1 MTACDPKQTEIG
13 PLTIDVTICHGA
25 VVDAVELAEFAART
39 FEETYSAE
47 NKPEDMR
54 AHVEANFSPSQQA
67 AELSDPS
74 VTTILS
80 RSSGK
85 LVAYAQVRLS
95 MPPSCVTH
103 AAPVELHRLYVDRRA
118 HGSGLASKLIQAV
131 HQAAHEFEGRHIW
144 LSVWEQNARAI
155 SFYKKVDFVD
165 VGSTIFLV
173 GPDKQ
178 VDRVLV
184 TDVCRQ
190 GPGTS

>member
-1 MTACDPKQTEIG
+1 MHSKNQMT
-13 PLTIDVTICHGA
+13 DVTICHGTA
-25 VVDAVELAEFAART
+25 VDAAELAEFAART

-54 AHVEANFSPSQQA
+54 AHIEANFSPSQQA
-67 AELSDPS
+67 AELSNPS

-95 MPPSCVTH
+95 TPPSCVTH

-131 HQAAHEFEGRHIW
+131 HQAAHELEGRHIW
-144 LSVWEQNARAI
+144 LSVWEQNARAL

-190 GPGTS
+190 GPGT

>member
-1 MTACDPKQTEIG
+1 MYSANQIT
-13 PLTIDVTICHGA
+13 DVTICRGKA
-25 VVDAVELAEFAART
+25 ADATELAEFAART

-54 AHVEANFSPSQQA
+54 AHVDANFGPSQQA

-74 VTTILS
+74 IATILS
-80 RSSGK
+80 RSRGE
-85 LVAYAQVRLS
+85 LVAYAQIRRS
-95 MPPSCVTH
+95 TPPSCVTH
-103 AAPVELHRLYVDRRA
+103 AAPIELHCLYVDRRA

-165 VGSTIFLV
+165 IGSTIFMV
-173 GPDKQ
+173 GPDRQ

-184 TDVCRQ
+184 AEVRNVA
-190 GPGTS
+190 GVELFS

>member
-1 MTACDPKQTEIG
+1 MYSANQMT
-13 PLTIDVTICHGA
+13 DVTICRGKVA
-25 VVDAVELAEFAART
+25 DAAELAKFAAHT
-39 FEETYSAE
+39 FEEAYSAE

-54 AHVEANFSPSQQA
+54 VHVDANFGPNQQA

-74 VTTILS
+74 VATILS
-80 RSSGK
+80 RSRGE
-85 LVAYAQVRLS
+85 LVAYAQIRRS
-95 MPPSCVTH
+95 TPPSCVPH
-103 AAPVELHRLYVDRRA
+103 AAPIELHRLYVDSRA

-165 VGSTIFLV
+165 VGSTIFMV
-173 GPDKQ
+173 GPDRQ

-184 TDVCRQ
+184 ATVRRQ
-190 GPGTS
+190 GPDTP